1 MRSSSPKS
9 ILKASWLLLLALI
22 LAFAA
27 EGLAQKHP
35 DLGRLYKDA
44 ATRKGKRPVIII
56 PGILGSEL
64 INKKTGEKVWFRIGR
79 SKDDDLR
86 LPIAGDISDSRDALV
101 PGDIVR
107 KLNIPILSDVEV
119 YQQLINALERYGGY
133 TAAAWDDPP
142 EDLEDKYFLFPY
154 DWRRDNVETAR
165 LLFKKVASLK
175 KRVGQPEL
183 KFNIIAHSMGGL
195 VARYAAMYGDRDLP
209 DGPAL
214 PDWAGD
220 AHFAKIFLFGT
231 PNEGSADALQLL
243 LEGYSA
249 IPNINLPFVRD
260 LTPVELITMPSTFQL
275 LPHEGTFRI
284 YDENLQRIKEDI
296 FDPSTWRK
304 YGWSIFGNEDHLLEQ
319 FSEAE
324 VGRMEHYFEVV
335 LKRAKE
341 FHAAL
346 DVKNSGQSKIA
357 FFIIGSDCI
366 STLDGAVIYMDTKK
380 KKWVTL
386 TKKDSFRRSDGV
398 KVRSD
403 DVERVLYQPG
413 DGRVTRRSLLAETLA
428 ADKRQSVLFDSALP
442 LTYALFACE
451 EHDKLTGN
459 PVIQDN
465 LLTALISEAAK

>member
-1 MRSSSPKS
+1 MRQSSATPYFRK
-9 ILKASWLLLLALI
+9 SWLLLLALI
-22 LAFAA
+22 IVFSA
-27 EGLAQKHP
+27 EGFAQKHP
-35 DLGRLYKDA
+35 DLARLYKDA
-44 ATRKGKRPVIII
+44 SARKGKRPVIII

-64 INKKTGEKVWFRIGR
+64 INEKTGEKVWFRIGR

-86 LPIAGDISDSRDALV
+86 LPIAGNISDSRDALV
-101 PGDIVR
+101 PGDIIR
-107 KLNIPILSDVEV
+107 KLDIPILSDVEV

-133 TAAAWDDPP
+133 TFASWDDPP
-142 EDLEDKYFLFPY
+142 KNLEDKYFIYSY

-165 LLFKKVASLK
+165 TLFKRVAGLK
-175 KRVGQPEL
+175 KRLGQPGL

-195 VARYAAMYGDRDLP
+195 VARYAAMYGDRDISP
-209 DGPAL
+209 GTPK

-243 LEGYSA
+243 LEGYGA

-275 LPHEGTFRI
+275 LPHQGTFRM
-284 YDENLQRIKEDI
+284 YDENLQKIDEDI
-296 FDPSTWRK
+296 FDPKTWRK
-304 YGWSIFGNEDHLLEQ
+304 YGWSIYGNEDKLLEK

-324 VGRMEHYFEVV
+324 VGRMENYFEVV
-335 LKRAKE
+335 LKRARD
-341 FHAAL
+341 FHTAL
-346 DVKNSGQSKIA
+346 DVKNSGQSNIA
-357 FFIIGSDCI
+357 FFIIGSDCVP
-366 STLDGAVIYMDTKK
+366 TLDGAVIYMDTKK
-380 KKWVTL
+380 ERWVTL
-386 TKKDSFRRSDGV
+386 TKKDSFRRSDGE